1 MTRRLQLVRK
11 LRPIR
16 LSVLPGVEMTVI
28 GDQSYN
34 VHDLGGTWAHW
45 DLHEG
50 LLIGSLRDAMAKA
63 QIDRVMENHG
73 AMAIARG
80 VMRSKMGRQSELLH
94 FDPASP
100 C

>member
-11 LRPIR
+11 LRDIR
-16 LSVLPGVEMTVI
+16 LSVLPGVEIAVI

-34 VHDLGGTWAHW
+34 VHVHELGGTWAHW
-45 DLHEG
+45 GLHEG

-73 AMAIARG
+73 AMAIAR
-80 VMRSKMGRQSELLH
+80 SNAFE
-94 FDPASP
+94 DEPTE
-100 C
+100 